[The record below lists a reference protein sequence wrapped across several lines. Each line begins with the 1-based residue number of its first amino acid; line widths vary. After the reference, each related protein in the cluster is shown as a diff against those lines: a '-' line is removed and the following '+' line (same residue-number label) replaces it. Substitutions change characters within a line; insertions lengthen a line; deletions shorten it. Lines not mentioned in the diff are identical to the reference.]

1 MENKKQYFFARI
13 LADTNL
19 YLVELGNNEFHYG
32 AEILINTEF
41 GKDIAVI
48 SSFLLDKKPTQKAY
62 DSRKMLGFV
71 TEKDKE
77 VLAINSKRS
86 QVLKSTISETIKR
99 RELKMSITHI
109 LVPLYGNTVVV
120 YYVAKERVDFR
131 QLLVELKSNLK
142 EKVIMRQIS
151 NKERSNS
158 FAIDCRIPFE
168 KNTWAR

>member
-1 MENKKQYFFARI
+1 MKNTKKYFYARI

-19 YLVELGNNEFHYG
+19 YLVELGNNEFQYG
-32 AEILINTEF
+32 AEVLINTEF

-48 SSFLLDKKPTQKAY
+48 SSFLMEEKPSQKAY
-62 DSRKMLGFV
+62 ESRVMLSYV
-71 TEKDKE
+71 TAKDKE

-86 QVLKSTISETIKR
+86 QVLKSKISETIKR

-120 YYVAKERVDFR
+120 YYVAKARVDFR
-131 QLLVELKSNLK
+131 QLLTELRSNLK
-142 EKVIMRQIS
+142 EKVVMRQIS
-151 NKERSNS
+151 TKERSNS

-168 KNTWAR
+168 QKTWA

>member
-1 MENKKQYFFARI
+1 MKNTKKYFYARI

-19 YLVELGNNEFHYG
+19 YLVELGNNEFQYG
-32 AEILINTEF
+32 AEVLISTEF

-48 SSFLLDKKPTQKAY
+48 SSFLMEEKPSQKAY
-62 DSRKMLGFV
+62 ESRVMLSYV
-71 TEKDKE
+71 TTKDKE

-86 QVLKSTISETIKR
+86 QVLKSKISETIKR

-120 YYVAKERVDFR
+120 YYVAKARVDFR
-131 QLLVELKSNLK
+131 QLLTELRSNLK
-142 EKVIMRQIS
+142 EKVVMRQIS
-151 NKERSNS
+151 TKERSNS

-168 KNTWAR
+168 QKTWA

>member
-1 MENKKQYFFARI
+1 MKNTKKYFYARI

-19 YLVELGNNEFHYG
+19 YLVELGNNEFQYG
-32 AEILINTEF
+32 AEVLINTEF

-48 SSFLLDKKPTQKAY
+48 SSFLMEEKPSKKAY
-62 DSRKMLGFV
+62 ESRVMLSYV
-71 TEKDKE
+71 TAKDKE

-86 QVLKSTISETIKR
+86 QVLKSKISETIKR

-120 YYVAKERVDFR
+120 YYVAKARVDFR
-131 QLLVELKSNLK
+131 QLLTELRSELK
-142 EKVIMRQIS
+142 EKIVMRQIS
-151 NKERSNS
+151 TKERSNS

-168 KNTWAR
+168 QKTWA